1 MDENKNK
8 TELTDEQ
15 LEQVSGGGTCQP
27 VSADSTT
34 CYWLNHLVYRDDYD
48 PLDKSQPQTC
58 GNCFYFNVYKGVC
71 TSLSSW
77 C

>member
-15 LEQVSGGGTCQP
+15 LEQVSGGETFQP
-27 VSADSTT
+27 VSANSTT
-34 CYWLNHLVYRDDYD
+34 CYWLNHLVYHDDYD

-58 GNCFYFNVYKGVC
+58 GNCFYFNEIKGVC